1 MISADVFNNYH
12 NARTIQSAAVV
23 PPDGRYVFSNVA
35 TGHIIHHDRNHNVPN
50 IYPAK
55 FVYPR
60 GRLGHRVKR
69 PQLALRAHKMGTKW
83 ISLRTPLDG
92 KDSTKCISAQWDDKT
107 DGAQGG
113 ADHAGTLYE
122 CVVDPLN
129 LGASLE
135 KTKQWWLLMPVKT
148 AKSLKL
154 SHKPSGKSRVVQSD
168 PVDKSDDTSETAVSL
183 GRQRSTQTNDSPKGL
198 PYWNTKTNR
207 METLPPWKYD
217 KRSLDEPETEDL
229 TFAGN
234 TADGTA
240 QSMRAEGDEPSDSAP
255 RLAAR
260 HDHHSPNLESTKLG
274 PFFVIAVDHLYD
286 METRVLSSK
295 SKRTIGNQLSVVM
308 SSLDPDDKSQQ
319 WFLELK

>member
-12 NARTIQSAAVV
+12 NARIIQSAAVV

-35 TGHIIHHDRNHNVPN
+35 TGHIIHHDRKHNVPN
-50 IYPAK
+50 IYSAK

-92 KDSTKCISAQWDDKT
+92 KDSTKCISAQWDEKT
-107 DGAQGG
+107 DGAKGG

-135 KTKQWWLLMPVKT
+135 KTKQWWLLMPVET

-154 SHKPSGKSRVVQSD
+154 SHKPSGKSRAVQAD
-168 PVDKSDDTSETAVSL
+168 PTEKVDDISEEAASL
-183 GRQRSTQTNDSPKGL
+183 GLQRSTQPNDSPKGL
-198 PYWNTKTNR
+198 PFWNTKTNR

-217 KRSLDEPETEDL
+217 KRSLKETEPVTEPEDVAS
-229 TFAGN
+229 AGN
-234 TADGTA
+234 MTDGTA
-240 QSMRAEGDEPSDSAP
+240 QVSGAEGEEPSDSAP
-255 RLAAR
+255 RLSAR
-260 HDHHSPNLESTKLG
+260 HDHHSPTSSSTKLG
-274 PFFVIAVDHLYD
+274 AFFVIAVILTFGIVDWKGNNFPFDFRTWRLAFCHL
-286 METRVLSSK
+286 
-295 SKRTIGNQLSVVM
+295 
-308 SSLDPDDKSQQ
+308 SQR
-319 WFLELK
+319 ER

>member
-1 MISADVFNNYH
+1 MTSADVFNNYQ

-35 TGHIIHHDRNHNVPN
+35 NGHIIHHDRNHNVPN

-92 KDSTKCISAQWDDKT
+92 KDSTKCISAQWDEKT
-107 DGAQGG
+107 DGAKGG

-154 SHKPSGKSRVVQSD
+154 SHDTSGKSRVVQTD
-168 PVDKSDDTSETAVSL
+168 LADKSDAPTEEIASL
-183 GRQRSTQTNDSPKGL
+183 GIQRSTQKNDSPKGL
-198 PYWNTKTNR
+198 PFWNTKTNR
-207 METLPPWKYD
+207 MESLPAWKYD
-217 KRSLDEPETEDL
+217 RRSLEEPETEDL
-229 TFAGN
+229 ASAGN
-234 TADGTA
+234 MTDGAA
-240 QSMRAEGDEPSDSAP
+240 QNTRAEGDEPDPAP
-255 RLAAR
+255 RLTAR
-260 HDHHSPNLESTKLG
+260 HDHHSSTMSSTKLG
-274 PFFVIAVDHLYD
+274 PFFVIAVDHLYSND
-286 METRVLSSK
+286 LRFYF
-295 SKRTIGNQLSVVM
+295 RTWRLVFCH
-308 SSLDPDDKSQQ
+308 PSQRGR
-319 WFLELK
+319 